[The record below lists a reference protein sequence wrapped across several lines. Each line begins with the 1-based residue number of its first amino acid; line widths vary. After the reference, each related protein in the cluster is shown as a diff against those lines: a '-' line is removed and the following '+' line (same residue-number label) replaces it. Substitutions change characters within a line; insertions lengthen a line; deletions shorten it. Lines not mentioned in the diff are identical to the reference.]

1 MNELVKVGSQPPQPL
16 AREEE
21 GQYLTF
27 TLGGEMF
34 AVSIVKIKEI
44 IEYGQ
49 LTSVP
54 MMPNFIRGVLNLR
67 GQVAPVI
74 DLQARLGRDSSAV
87 GKRTCIVI
95 VEVAGRQEGRGEVI
109 GVVVDAVSEVL
120 AIQRDQIERAP
131 QFGANLRT
139 DFIAAMAKIHERL
152 VVILNL
158 DKVLSIDELS
168 SMVGWAE
175 SSARQG

>member
-1 MNELVKVGSQPPQPL
+1 MNELVAVSAPPR
-16 AREEE
+16 ARNEE

-27 TLGGEMF
+27 ALGGEMF
-34 AVSIVKIKEI
+34 AVSIVTIKEI

-54 MMPNFIRGVLNLR
+54 MMPNFVRGVLNLR

-74 DLQARLGRDSSAV
+74 DLQARLGRNSSEV

-95 VEVAGRQEGRGEVI
+95 VEVTGIRSERREVI
-109 GVVVDAVSEVL
+109 GVVVDSVSEVL
-120 AIQRDQIERAP
+120 AIQGDQIEPAP

-139 DFIAAMAKIHERL
+139 DFIAGMAKIHERL

-158 DKVLSIDELS
+158 EKVLSIDELS

-175 SSARQG
+175 TSAKQA